1 MYKPLIF
8 IGVFSLNINS
18 AGKEAFMTSKTKNIL
33 QSCTFLGCG
42 GGGEEESEGHG
53 PSLGGA
59 KFFETSFP
67 HFRNYFTQMAT
78 HGHTWP
84 LPRRS

>member
-18 AGKEAFMTSKTKNIL
+18 AGKEACMTCKTKNIL

-42 GGGEEESEGHG
+42 GGGGGGGEEESEGHG
-53 PSLGGA
+53 PSLGGV

-67 HFRNYFTQMAT
+67 HFRTYFTQIS
-78 HGHTWP
+78 HCY
-84 LPRRS
+84 L

>member
-67 HFRNYFTQMAT
+67 HFRTYFTQIS
-78 HGHTWP
+78 HCY
-84 LPRRS
+84 L

>member
-8 IGVFSLNINS
+8 IGLFSLNINS

-42 GGGEEESEGHG
+42 GGG
-53 PSLGGA
+53 GGA
-59 KFFETSFP
+59 GPRT
-67 HFRNYFTQMAT
+67 
-78 HGHTWP
+78 GP

>member
-42 GGGEEESEGHG
+42 GGG
-53 PSLGGA
+53 GGGGGWGRKA
-59 KFFETSFP
+59 GVGLL
-67 HFRNYFTQMAT
+67 AI
-78 HGHTWP
+78 
-84 LPRRS
+84 

>member
-42 GGGEEESEGHG
+42 GGG
-53 PSLGGA
+53 GG
-59 KFFETSFP
+59 
-67 HFRNYFTQMAT
+67 RRRVRDMA
-78 HGHTWP
+78 P
-84 LPRRS
+84 P

>member
-18 AGKEAFMTSKTKNIL
+18 AGKEACMTCKTKNIL

-42 GGGEEESEGHG
+42 GGG
-53 PSLGGA
+53 GGG
-59 KFFETSFP
+59 
-67 HFRNYFTQMAT
+67 RRVRDMA
-78 HGHTWP
+78 P
-84 LPRRS
+84 P